1 MLFFYF
7 GCPRMGT
14 NESREENI
22 MEYTV
27 EITTFCPN
35 FCDYCSTRAGDIDH
49 HLDVRS
55 VEEFLKNVA
64 PGDRINISGGE
75 PLAHPGFYEIL
86 QFCKSKTDDVW
97 VYTNAIEKMR
107 YNTSVLKEVTI
118 EANVCLV
125 PGREAY
131 IPQNADKVRLL
142 QLVPTG
148 RAENMQ
154 PANIHVSGNI
164 RDGCKG
170 CNHLVLQADG
180 QVVDAPCKKNYKGG
194 DEN

>member
-1 MLFFYF
+1 
-7 GCPRMGT
+7 
-14 NESREENI
+14 
-22 MEYTV
+22 MEYTI
-27 EITTFCPN
+27 EITTYCPN
-35 FCDYCSTRAGDIDH
+35 SCDYCSTNASENGK
-49 HLDVRS
+49 HLDLAKIK
-55 VEEFLKNVA
+55 EFLNGA
-64 PGDRINISGGE
+64 HYGDRINISGGE
-75 PLAHPGFYEIL
+75 PLSHPGFYEIL

-97 VYTNAIEKMR
+97 VYTNAIEKIR
-107 YNTSVLKEVTI
+107 YNTSVLEEIIV

-125 PGREAY
+125 PGREVY

-180 QVVDAPCKKNYKGG
+180 RVVDAPCKKNYKKK
-194 DEN
+194 